1 MSCAFMSEIE
11 PKTINEALMDDDWI
25 IAMEEELHYSPEM
38 MSWHFFPSLKTKVLL
53 EQGGFLKIELDEQG
67 KMVRNKARLV
77 AQDYN

>member
-38 MSWHFFPSLKTKVLL
+38 MS
-53 EQGGFLKIELDEQG
+53 
-67 KMVRNKARLV
+67 
-77 AQDYN
+77 